1 VVVQQVKVVL
11 SSAWE
16 ALGEQFV
23 MIYGIFLMPEL
34 CADSLATLLSMLFQ
48 GPMHSLALEQ
58 DRFCWTMFGVLALKH
73 VLLTADTSPCT
84 TVTMQKMLE

>member
-16 ALGEQFV
+16 ALGELFV
-23 MIYGIFLMPEL
+23 MTSGDFLMPEL
-34 CADSLATLLSMLFQ
+34 CVDSLATPLLIQLQ
-48 GPMHSLALEQ
+48 GLWHSLGLEQ